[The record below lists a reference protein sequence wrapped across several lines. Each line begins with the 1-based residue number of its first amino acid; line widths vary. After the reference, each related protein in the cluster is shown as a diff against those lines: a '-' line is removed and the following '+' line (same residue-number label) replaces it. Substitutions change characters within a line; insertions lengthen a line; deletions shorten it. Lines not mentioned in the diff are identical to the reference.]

1 MLDRIRNIKLGRV
14 AFAVLLAILG
24 LSFLIFCSSSV
35 ALTVI
40 IGIFIALLGAVMLA
54 LDIIDPQRDRVFI
67 MKIVIS
73 SLFIACGTVIAIL
86 NDKVFPFI
94 LFAVC
99 IVVATD
105 SAFRLKLSLSCK
117 KHDVGGWWIIAIP
130 SFLILLSAFLLTG
143 FTPKSETAASVWL
156 GITLLAL
163 AALDII
169 STIWSS
175 KCKTAQKAEIYY
187 EVYRDLKDSEKN

>member
-1 MLDRIRNIKLGRV
+1 MLEKIKNTKLGHAV
-14 AFAVLLAILG
+14 YVVLLAIFG

-40 IGIFIALLGAVMLA
+40 IGIFIALLGAAMLA

-67 MKIVIS
+67 MKIIIS
-73 SLFIACGTVIAIL
+73 SLFIVCGTVIAIL

-94 LFAVC
+94 LFVVC

-105 SAFRLKLSLSCK
+105 SAFRLKMSLSCK
-117 KHDVGGWWIIAIP
+117 KHDVGGWWIITIP
-130 SFLILLSAFLLTG
+130 SALILLSAFLLTG

-163 AALDII
+163 AALDTV
-169 STIWSS
+169 STLWSS
-175 KCKTAQKAEIYY
+175 KCKTAEKAEIYY